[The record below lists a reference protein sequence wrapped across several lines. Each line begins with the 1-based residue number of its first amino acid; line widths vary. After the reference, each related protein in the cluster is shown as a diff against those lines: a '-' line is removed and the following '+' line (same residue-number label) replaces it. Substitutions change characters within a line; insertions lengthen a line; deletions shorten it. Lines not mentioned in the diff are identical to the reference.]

1 MNLNGQCLTF
11 YIQYLGCKGDWP
23 WLRSCYRLETGYKS
37 HRICHRCPAGELCI
51 NLRLFFFVGGHCPP
65 KILYIIFWGNG
76 AVKDWYNFSASAS
89 IRSWPKDGEVDSP
102 FKTGDKA
109 AIRNIVPGGDDPYMI
124 KIDIA
129 HTYAIC
135 GYGKD
140 DLASIIVFLSCRC
153 LLFGG
158 RKIEDQLDN
167 AFQSFNNWCIVN
179 KKTTSITS
187 FDYQTLKITSLLDQ
201 CLPLVPQNVQ
211 TLGPD
216 MPPVNGRSSSQVAGV
231 SQRTR
236 QGLRHGSTGS
246 LDGSLSGIT
255 SGWWG
260 SSILVWDMY
269 FSVVNCPWNSPY
281 HKSHQK
287 TLVFFFALTIDRV
300 PLVCVS
306 TIVGFHHYGLN
317 SVAKKNIP

>member
-1 MNLNGQCLTF
+1 MECMVENINKLYTEGFQVPSLHIGSLVWEKYINILFGFFCPSGRWIWMDSAWPSTSSIWGARGTGPGWEAAIGWRRGINPIASVTDVLRMNFAPILDHFLCWWTLPLKQ
-11 YIQYLGCKGDWP
+11 
-23 WLRSCYRLETGYKS
+23 
-37 HRICHRCPAGELCI
+37 IC
-51 NLRLFFFVGGHCPP
+51 
-65 KILYIIFWGNG
+65 YIIEFPGNG
-76 AVKDWYNFSASAS
+76 AVEDWYNFSASAS

-140 DLASIIVFLSCRC
+140 DLASVLVFLSCRC

-167 AFQSFNNWCIVN
+167 AFQSFNNWCVVN
-179 KKTTSITS
+179 KKTTSITG

-201 CLPLVPQNVQ
+201 SLPLVPQDVHI
-211 TLGPD
+211 LGPD
-216 MPPVNGRSSSQVAGV
+216 MLPVNGRSASQVAGV

-236 QGLRHGSTGS
+236 QGLRHSSTGS
-246 LDGSLSGIT
+246 LVGWLSGINRR
-255 SGWWG
+255 WWG

-269 FSVVNCPWNSPY
+269 FLSVVNSP
-281 HKSHQK
+281 
-287 TLVFFFALTIDRV
+287 
-300 PLVCVS
+300 
-306 TIVGFHHYGLN
+306 
-317 SVAKKNIP
+317 